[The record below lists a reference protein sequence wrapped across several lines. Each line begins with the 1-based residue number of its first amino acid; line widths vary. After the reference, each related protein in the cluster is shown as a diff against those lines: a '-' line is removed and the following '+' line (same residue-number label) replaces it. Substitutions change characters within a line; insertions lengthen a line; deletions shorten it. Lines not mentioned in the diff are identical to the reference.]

1 MGGNPDKRRQLELGQ
16 SNAGRLVAIVMTPYS
31 NLDSIQFALCFQTS
45 DFISVLTL

>member
-1 MGGNPDKRRQLELGQ
+1 MGGNPGKRRQPELGQ

-31 NLDSIQFALCFQTS
+31 NLYSIQFAPCFQTN